1 MIENKRNVAILTT
14 STTPMHREA
23 YRILSEVAR
32 VNNVETKGWIV
43 DETVL
48 DGVRNVDAILVR
60 VGRVTKEVIDAA
72 KELRVIAV
80 FGAGVDRVDV
90 HAATERRIV
99 VTNSGDANSISV
111 AEFTFGLILSIS
123 RKIPMV
129 FKSMKRGGWRSIRQT
144 LPSITG
150 FELYQKTLAVV
161 GFGNIGRKVTMRANT
176 FGMTTLVY
184 DPYVSAEIVEK
195 YGSKKVDFK
204 TLLRTSDIVT
214 LHVPL
219 TTETMCMIGRREL
232 KMMKRT
238 ANLINT
244 SRGQVLDEEALYEG
258 LKECWIAGAAL
269 DVMEEEPPR
278 IDNPLLTL
286 NNIIITPHI
295 AVYTKETLCRM
306 AVITAKDIVNVL
318 RGQRPLFPVNPEVLS
333 TT

>member
-1 MIENKRNVAILTT
+1 VATV
-14 STTPMHREA
+14 H
-23 YRILSEVAR
+23 
-32 VNNVETKGWIV
+32 NVETKGWIV
-43 DETVL
+43 DETIL

-60 VGRVTKEVIDAA
+60 VGKVTKDVIDAS
-72 KELRVIAV
+72 KKLRVIAV

-90 HAATERRIV
+90 HAATDRKII

-129 FKSMKRGGWRSIRQT
+129 FKSMKNGGWRNIRQT

-150 FELYQKTLAVV
+150 FELYQKTLGVV
-161 GFGNIGRKVTMRANT
+161 GFGNIGRKVTMTANT

-184 DPYVSAEIVEK
+184 DPYVSTEVVEK
-195 YGSKKVDFK
+195 YGAKKVDFK

-219 TTETMCMIGRREL
+219 TTETLDMIGRREL

-244 SRGQVLDEEALYEG
+244 SRGQIVDEEALYEA
-258 LKECWIAGAAL
+258 LKERWIAGAAI
-269 DVMEEEPPR
+269 DVMKEEPPR

-295 AVYTKETLCRM
+295 AVYTKETLFRM
-306 AVITAKDIVNVL
+306 TVITARDIVNVL
-318 RGQRPLFPVNPEVLS
+318 RGQRPLFPVNPEVLDLLHNKEK
-333 TT
+333 